1 MSDLDAREEVYL
13 LSGLAGTCAVLEMIG
28 MKVKRLMII
37 IRPCFFLSFIIIIS
51 QTSYIDKDFQKQM
64 VNGQSHVNIN
74 RLAETVSAVTKPLV
88 RKLVFLPILFCF
100 LPYLL
105 FFLFTHLFISFTSLI
120 FHQQS
125 YDYCHNFLVLI
136 FIPVT
141 FLSSFVSNLPST
153 M

>member
-1 MSDLDAREEVYL
+1 MQCPISMLEKRFYL

-37 IRPCFFLSFIIIIS
+37 IRPCFFIIIIS

-88 RKLVFLPILFCF
+88 RKLVFLLILFCF
-100 LPYLL
+100 LLYLL
-105 FFLFTHLFISFTSLI
+105 FFLFTHLFISSLI

-125 YDYCHNFLVLI
+125 YDCCHNFLVLI

>member
-1 MSDLDAREEVYL
+1 MSDLNAREGFYL

-37 IRPCFFLSFIIIIS
+37 IRPCFFIIIIS

-100 LPYLL
+100 LLYLL

>member
-1 MSDLDAREEVYL
+1 MRCFRDDWHESKAFDDHNSPL
-13 LSGLAGTCAVLEMIG
+13 L
-28 MKVKRLMII
+28 
-37 IRPCFFLSFIIIIS
+37 FLSFIIIIS

-100 LPYLL
+100 LLYLL

-141 FLSSFVSNLPST
+141 FLIFVRVQSSIHDVRVVAIIFYFLYPW
-153 M
+153 

>member
-1 MSDLDAREEVYL
+1 MRCFRDDWHESKAFDDHNSPL
-13 LSGLAGTCAVLEMIG
+13 L
-28 MKVKRLMII
+28 
-37 IRPCFFLSFIIIIS
+37 FFIIIIS

-88 RKLVFLPILFCF
+88 RKLVFLLILFCF
-100 LPYLL
+100 LLYLL
-105 FFLFTHLFISFTSLI
+105 FFLFTHLFISSLI

-125 YDYCHNFLVLI
+125 YDCCHNFLVLI

>member
-1 MSDLDAREEVYL
+1 M

-37 IRPCFFLSFIIIIS
+37 IRPCFFIIIIS

-105 FFLFTHLFISFTSLI
+105 FFLFNHLFISFTSLI

>member
-1 MSDLDAREEVYL
+1 MSDLNAREEIYL

-37 IRPCFFLSFIIIIS
+37 IRPCFFIIIIS

-100 LPYLL
+100 LLFLL

-125 YDYCHNFLVLI
+125 YSYCHNFLFLI

>member
-1 MSDLDAREEVYL
+1 MLEKRFYL

-37 IRPCFFLSFIIIIS
+37 IRPCFFIIIIS

-88 RKLVFLPILFCF
+88 RKLVFLLILFCF
-100 LPYLL
+100 LLYLL
-105 FFLFTHLFISFTSLI
+105 FFLFTHLFISSLI

-125 YDYCHNFLVLI
+125 YDCCHNFLVLI